1 MNKSGDY
8 NYQEK
13 IDKNKLNISK
23 EIMINKN
30 DKKNYSNISNKILKS
45 INSYH
50 ILKSY
55 LCFNDK
61 RTKLINISHNI
72 IIEDMCIERILKR
85 FYKLENIYHYFSNEE
100 KEKYNIIKN
109 KRFTEIN
116 KYIYEIKRES
126 KKNSTKT
133 SNNKEENG

>member
-1 MNKSGDY
+1 MSV
-8 NYQEK
+8 
-13 IDKNKLNISK
+13 
-23 EIMINKN
+23 
-30 DKKNYSNISNKILKS
+30 
-45 INSYH
+45 
-50 ILKSY
+50 
-55 LCFNDK
+55 
-61 RTKLINISHNI
+61 
-72 IIEDMCIERILKR
+72 ERILKR